1 MCVFHIM
8 LNLNEYMCAD
18 IIILIFLVPV
28 YVLY

>member
-1 MCVFHIM
+1 M

-18 IIILIFLVPV
+18 IIILIFLVAV